1 MWRASKRISC
11 LAASFLQ
18 PIQRPTHQTP
28 PAAGLLRSVN
38 WRSWFNRNFAGRSAQ
53 STSCYPLCLRFVIIH
68 IVIVEWIVCGPSAC
82 EGIFM
87 NYKPGFST
95 KNQTAKYVKMLFWK
109 HFRRRRMTA
118 TGSDIDNEAVV
129 SGCQALAA
137 TKRWLT
143 GRHIQKE
150 EDWRDEMPSHRWN
163 QNGCRPPE
171 LKSWGVRQRPSLGR
185 STERIQDMWA
195 GGLRPELYRFSEL
208 FSAPQRVQCEI
219 ARPRFS
225 GSVCK
230 CSCDSGGPTGH
241 SHL

>member
-1 MWRASKRISC
+1 MEGIKADLLSGCLVPATHPKTNPPNPASRRTTQVCQLKE
-11 LAASFLQ
+11 LVQ
-18 PIQRPTHQTP
+18 PKLRRSLRTEHILL
-28 PAAGLLRSVN
+28 PAL
-38 WRSWFNRNFAGRSAQ
+38 SAV
-53 STSCYPLCLRFVIIH
+53 CHHPHCH
-68 IVIVEWIVCGPSAC
+68 VEWIVCGPSAC

-143 GRHIQKE
+143 GRHIQQE

-171 LKSWGVRQRPSLGR
+171 LKSWGVRLRPSLGR